1 MLDKL
6 AATLDARLSESV
18 HLLEELIAI
27 PSLSGEEQ
35 GAAART
41 EKALS
46 EAGFEPERAPIPESV
61 RQDPDYSCPELNLSY
76 EGRHNVFA
84 RLPGNDP
91 GSGRSAILQTH
102 LDVVPGGDWAKAFE
116 PEIRDGAV
124 YGRGACDCKGQS
136 AMLWLALAALK
147 DAGIRLKGDVLAQF
161 VVEEEIGGN
170 GALAA
175 VLGGDRADCALIL
188 EPTEGHIHP
197 ANRGACWFRITLEGR
212 PAHMGRKHEGVSAF
226 EMAVEVNR
234 TLMDYERELVAASAN
249 VPLFE
254 RYERPVQVNVGMV
267 HTGDWP
273 SMVPATCVME
283 GGVGFLPNRSMRS
296 IQEDVARLL
305 SSHPDSW
312 LRNHYKLEFPKL
324 HNDAYACDPNH
335 PAVLAMRE
343 AAHAAAIPA
352 EVFGWNVSCDARL
365 YAHRGGMQT
374 MVFGPGLVS
383 VAHSEREH
391 LHIAEMRKG
400 AEAVARF
407 LVAWCG
413 AMA

>member
-1 MLDKL
+1 MQNPLS
-6 AATLDARLSESV
+6 ARLDARLGEAV
-18 HLLEELIAI
+18 RLLEELIAI

-35 GAAART
+35 GAAACVER
-41 EKALS
+41 AL
-46 EAGFEPERAPIPESV
+46 EGIGIVPERAKIPASI
-61 RQDPDYSCPELNLSY
+61 RDDPDYSCPELNLSY

-84 RLPGNDP
+84 RVKGT
-91 GSGRSAILQTH
+91 GAEGGRSAIVQTH
-102 LDVVPGGDWAKAFE
+102 LDVVPGGDWARAFD
-116 PEIRDGAV
+116 PETREGVV
-124 YGRGACDCKGQS
+124 YGRGACDCKGQ
-136 AMLWLALAALK
+136 AVVLWLALASLK
-147 DAGIRLKGDVLAQF
+147 DAGIRLKGDALGQF

-188 EPTEGHIHP
+188 EPTEGQIHP

-212 PAHMGRKHEGVSAF
+212 PVHMGRKHEGISSF

-234 TLMDYERELVAASAN
+234 LLMEYERELISASAN
-249 VPLFE
+249 VPQFE

-267 HTGDWP
+267 HAGDWP

-283 GGVGFLPNRSMRS
+283 GGIGFLPNRTMRS

-305 SSHPDSW
+305 ATHPDAW
-312 LRNHYKLEFPKL
+312 LREHHRLEFPKL

-335 PAVLAMRE
+335 SSALAML
-343 AAHAAAIPA
+343 AAAIAAGIPA

-391 LHIAEMRKG
+391 LAISDLRRG

-407 LVAWCG
+407 LMEWCG
-413 AMA
+413 VA